1 NNTRIQKI
9 TKTKCSNRKNTRN
22 PSNNIKIT
30 IKSQMFRSSLEM
42 I

>member
-1 NNTRIQKI
+1 KRYI
-9 TKTKCSNRKNTRN
+9 RN

-30 IKSQMFRSSLEM
+30 VKSQMFRSSLEM